1 MLAYETYQPSFDP
14 SMSYGYKCH
23 SYHHF
28 GHSRH
33 ASFCSPK
40 YTAPNNILVLGATGT
55 IGTYITRAIVDANS
69 QGHFGRIS
77 IYTSE
82 RTIVEKV
89 QDICALESWGVE
101 IHVGGLDDEMR
112 FKNACQGKRL
122 ENTEENAQL
131 TQYAGVDTI
140 VSCLGRHAIEKQIP
154 IASWAE
160 QVGVTRFFASE
171 YGTDIEY
178 FPDSVHEPPHQ
189 LKLKVRAHIATL
201 KKMEHTYV
209 VTGPY
214 SDLYFG
220 AMKEAPKAGGF
231 DVEEGRAYLLG
242 DGEGPVSFTA
252 MNDVGKF
259 VVAALINHTVSRN
272 QTLIVH
278 SFTATPNEIIA
289 EHEAQL
295 KQSWQRN
302 YTDVKQLKQMEK
314 EAYQIYSPLATV
326 LTLRRIWT
334 EGGTLHK
341 FYDDSLLGFVETEN
355 LQDQVRLNIAK
366 QTGKVPGGISL
377 LRTLSAV

>member
-14 SMSYGYKCH
+14 SMSYGYKTH
-23 SYHHF
+23 SYRHF

-33 ASFCSPK
+33 ASYSSPR
-40 YTAPNNILVLGATGT
+40 YVAPHNILILGATGT

-69 QGHFGRIS
+69 QGHFGHIS

-101 IHVGGLDDEMR
+101 IHVGTLDDEMR
-112 FKNACQGKRL
+112 FKNACQGKQIEHRGQDHRL
-122 ENTEENAQL
+122 TG
-131 TQYAGVDTI
+131 TAGVDTI
-140 VSCLGRHAIEKQIP
+140 VSCLGRHAIEAQIP
-154 IASWAE
+154 IATWAE
-160 QVGVTRFFASE
+160 EAGVTRFFASE

-189 LKLKVRAHIATL
+189 MKLKVRSHIATL
-201 KKMEHTYV
+201 KKLEHTYV

-220 AMKEAPKAGGF
+220 ALREAPMAGSF
-231 DVEEGRAYLLG
+231 DVEEKKANLLG
-242 DGEGPVSFTA
+242 DGEGAVSFTA

-259 VVAALINHTVSRN
+259 VVAALINHIVSRN

-289 EHEAQL
+289 EHEAQMKQQWL
-295 KQSWQRN
+295 KT

-314 EAYQIYSPLATV
+314 EAYQIYSPIATV

-341 FYDDSLLGFVETEN
+341 FYDDSLLGFVETET
-355 LQDQVRLNIAK
+355 LEDQVRLNIAK
-366 QTGKVPGGISL
+366 QMGKVPGGISL

>member
-1 MLAYETYQPSFDP
+1 M
-14 SMSYGYKCH
+14 
-23 SYHHF
+23 
-28 GHSRH
+28 
-33 ASFCSPK
+33 
-40 YTAPNNILVLGATGT
+40 
-55 IGTYITRAIVDANS
+55 
-69 QGHFGRIS
+69 
-77 IYTSE
+77 
-82 RTIVEKV
+82 
-89 QDICALESWGVE
+89 ESWGVE

>member
-1 MLAYETYQPSFDP
+1 MLAYETYQQSFDP
-14 SMSYGYKCH
+14 SMTYGYKLH
-23 SYHHF
+23 SYGHF
-28 GHSRH
+28 GHARSH
-33 ASFCSPK
+33 SYSFPT
-40 YTAPNNILVLGATGT
+40 YRAPHNIMILGATGT

-69 QGHFGRIS
+69 QGHFGKIS

-82 RTIVEKV
+82 KTIVEKV
-89 QDICALESWGVE
+89 QDICALESYGVE
-101 IHVGGLDDEMR
+101 IFVGSLDDEKR
-112 FKNACQGKRL
+112 FKDACR
-122 ENTEENAQL
+122 
-131 TQYAGVDTI
+131 GVDTI

-154 IASWAE
+154 ILTWAE
-160 QVGVTRFFASE
+160 ACGVNRFFASE

-189 LKLKVRAHIATL
+189 MKLKVRAHIKTL
-201 KKMEHTYV
+201 KRMEHTYL

-220 AMKEAPKAGGF
+220 AMKEAPEAGGF
-231 DVEEGRAYLLG
+231 DVETGRAQLLG
-242 DGEGPVSFTA
+242 DGDMPVSFTA

-259 VVAALINHTVSRN
+259 VVAALINYITSRN

-278 SFTATPNEIIA
+278 SFTATPNEILA
-289 EHEAQL
+289 EHEAQTRQ
-295 KQSWQRN
+295 KWNAQ
-302 YTDVKQLKQMEK
+302 YTDSKTLRVMEK

-341 FYDDSLLGFVETEN
+341 FYDDSLLGFVETET

-366 QTGKVPGGISL
+366 QTGRVPGGVSL

>member
-14 SMSYGYKCH
+14 SVSYGYKCH
-23 SYHHF
+23 SYGHF

-33 ASFCSPK
+33 SSASYPT
-40 YTAPNNILVLGATGT
+40 YRAPHNIMILGATGT

-69 QGHFGRIS
+69 QGHFGQIS

-89 QDICALESWGVE
+89 QDICALESMGVE
-101 IHVGGLDDEMR
+101 IFVGSLDDERR
-112 FKNACQGKRL
+112 FKDACR
-122 ENTEENAQL
+122 
-131 TQYAGVDTI
+131 GVDTI
-140 VSCLGRHAIEKQIP
+140 VSCLGRNAIEKQIP
-154 IASWAE
+154 IITWAE
-160 QVGVTRFFASE
+160 ESGVNRFFASE

-178 FPDSVHEPPHQ
+178 FPESQHEPPHQ
-189 LKLKVRAHIATL
+189 MKLKVRAHIKRM
-201 KKMEHTYV
+201 KKIEHTYL

-220 AMKEAPKAGGF
+220 AMKEAPHAGSF
-231 DVEEGRAYLLG
+231 DVQAAQAHLLG
-242 DGEGPVSFTA
+242 DGDMPVSFTA

-259 VVAALINHTVSRN
+259 VVAALINYITSRN

-278 SFTATPNEIIA
+278 SFTATPNEILQ
-289 EHEAQL
+289 EHEAQTG
-295 KQSWQRN
+295 QSWRKS
-302 YTDVKQLKQMEK
+302 YTDIKTIKNMEK

-341 FYDDSLLGFVETEN
+341 FYDDSLLGFVETET
-355 LQDQVRLNIAK
+355 LEEQVRLNIAK
-366 QTGKVPGGISL
+366 QTGRVPGSTSL
-377 LRTLSAV
+377 LHTLSAV

>member
-1 MLAYETYQPSFDP
+1 M
-14 SMSYGYKCH
+14 
-23 SYHHF
+23 
-28 GHSRH
+28 
-33 ASFCSPK
+33 
-40 YTAPNNILVLGATGT
+40 ILGATGT

-82 RTIVEKV
+82 KTIVEKV

-101 IHVGGLDDEMR
+101 IFVGSLDDERR
-112 FKNACQGKRL
+112 FKDACRGEHGSQRV
-122 ENTEENAQL
+122 TEQEL
-131 TQYAGVDTI
+131 TRCAGVDTI

-154 IASWAE
+154 IITWADE
-160 QVGVTRFFASE
+160 IGVNRFFASE

-178 FPDSVHEPPHQ
+178 FPNSVHEPPHQ
-189 LKLKVRAHIATL
+189 MKLKVRAHIAQT
-201 KKMEHTYV
+201 KGMEHTYV

-220 AMKEAPKAGGF
+220 AMKEAPTAGGF
-231 DVEEGRAYLLG
+231 DVEAGQACLLG
-242 DGEGPVSFTA
+242 DGNMPVSFTA

-259 VVAALINHTVSRN
+259 VVAALINYITSRN

-278 SFTATPNEIIA
+278 SFTATPNEILA
-289 EHEAQL
+289 EHETQTRQ
-295 KQSWQRN
+295 KWNTQ
-302 YTDVKQLKQMEK
+302 YTDAKTLKVMEK
-314 EAYQIYSPLATV
+314 QAYQVYSPLATV

-341 FYDDSLLGFVETEN
+341 FYDDSLLGFVETET
-355 LQDQVRLNIAK
+355 LADQVRLNIAK
-366 QTGKVPGGISL
+366 QTGRVPGGVSL